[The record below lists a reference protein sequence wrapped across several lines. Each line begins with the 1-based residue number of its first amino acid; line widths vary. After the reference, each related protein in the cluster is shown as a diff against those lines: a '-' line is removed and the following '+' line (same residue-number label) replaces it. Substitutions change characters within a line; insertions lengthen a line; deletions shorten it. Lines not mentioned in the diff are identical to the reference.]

1 MSKLAV
7 KDRFFDCSDYGRPLA
22 VLIARRLKNTFFT
35 PIHVTYAFGVS
46 GLIAIFCI
54 INEYDVLG
62 GIFLILKSVLDAA
75 DGELSRAKNTPSH
88 SGRYL
93 DSIFDIILNFLFL
106 TAISVRCDCSFF
118 STFIALVSI
127 QIQGT
132 LYNYYYVIVRNKS
145 IGGDQTSKIFEQKP
159 PKALA
164 GESQQ
169 TVDRLFLVFYFLY
182 SAFDKLV
189 FWMDQDAYKVK
200 TYPNWF
206 MSLISIYGLGFQLLI
221 IAIMLSFGVIQYTI
235 PFFIY
240 YNTLIIIILATRK
253 IFLEVK

>member
-22 VLIARRLKNTFFT
+22 VFIAQSLKNTQFT

-46 GLIAIFCI
+46 GLLAIFCI
-54 INEYDVLG
+54 LYEYYISAG
-62 GIFLILKSVLDAA
+62 FFLILKSVLDAA
-75 DGELSRAKNTPSH
+75 DGELSRVKNTPSH

-106 TAISVRCDCSFF
+106 IAIGMMSDHSFIWIIIA
-118 STFIALVSI
+118 FISI

-145 IGGDQTSKIFEQKP
+145 IGGDQTSKIFEQKS
-159 PKALA
+159 PKALP
-164 GESQQ
+164 GENQR
-169 TVDRLFLVFYFLY
+169 TVDQLFFIFYLLY
-182 SAFDKLV
+182 SAFDKFV
-189 FWMDQDAYKVK
+189 IWMDQGAYKVK
-200 TYPNWF
+200 SYPNWF
-206 MSLISIYGLGFQLLI
+206 MSFVSLYGLGFQLLI
-221 IAIMLSFGVIQYTI
+221 IAVMLSFGLIQYII

-240 YNTLIIIILATRK
+240 YNILIIFILATRK
-253 IFLEVK
+253 KSMKVK